1 MTNTVILKRS
11 SVANSVPGPG
21 NLVAGELAINYT
33 DGNLFYKNNNNVITV
48 IASNK
53 FLSVIGNITGN
64 NAAFGGLVSATGNV
78 TGGNFLTSGLISA
91 TAVTSS
97 ANITGGNILTA
108 GVVSATGNITGNYFI
123 GNGSQLTGLIAST
136 ANSALSLINGTTNLT
151 TATNGNANLTIGGT
165 SNVVVWDTTGQYVTG
180 LISATGN
187 ITGSSL
193 LGSVVSAS
201 ANITGGNIRTAGLIS
216 ATSTITSAANI
227 SGNYFIGNGSQ
238 LSDVAATSIQ
248 ATVTAAQGNTNLVFA
263 NIADNDYFRIMVG
276 GTNDSG
282 FVEIATADNSNEP
295 IYVRQYNFVG
305 SNNFGSIAR
314 TLTLLDANGNT
325 LVPQVMS
332 AAGNVIGGNILTA
345 GLVSASGTITGTS
358 HIGSVVSVTANITG
372 GNIITGGSVLASGLI
387 SATSTI
393 TSAANI
399 TGGNVLTGGL
409 ISATSTITSAANI
422 TGGNILTG
430 GLISATG
437 TVAASSVL
445 GSVVSVT
452 ANITGGN
459 VLTGGLVSSSGTI
472 TSTANITGGNILTGG
487 LISSTGNITSGNIL
501 TGGLISATSSITS
514 SANITGSN
522 LLTGGLVSSAGN
534 VTGSNV
540 FASGL
545 ISAGST
551 ITSAANITG
560 GNVLTGGLISAT
572 STITSAANI
581 AGGNLLTV
589 GLVSATGNISANY
602 FIGNGSLLTG
612 ISAGGSYSNANVAA
626 YLPTYSGNLAS
637 LTGPVTT
644 TGDVT
649 GAYIY
654 GNGYYLTGISGGTN
668 IAPLAGTVDNFTGNG
683 VQTNFTLSTTPTSV
697 NLIFVNVNGVY
708 QLPTAYS
715 LSTNVLTM
723 TSAVPNGAVLSV
735 TQLSGGGI
743 ANSLVN
749 GSSNIV
755 VAANGNISMSAA
767 GTANVAVVASGGL
780 YMTGNVIPSAN
791 ITYDLGTSTQRWK
804 DLWLSN
810 STIYL
815 GNAQISANATSVT
828 ITNPAGGTTVLAGT
842 SGNSELTGAV
852 VSATGNITGGNLI
865 QGTTRVYKWTTQAN
879 TAPSNPVP
887 GDEWYNSNNDVVYK
901 YINDGT
907 SNAWVD
913 QSFPTSFSTL
923 AVTGNAAITGN
934 LTVSNISISGTFS
947 AESFSAN
954 ANITAGNL
962 SVSTGSITTGNI
974 INANGNGV
982 GNIGSSTT
990 YFNTVF
996 AKATSA
1002 QYADLAEHYAADAYY
1017 EPGTVVVFGG
1027 TAEIT
1032 ISNISHDTRVAGVVS
1047 TKPAFT
1053 MNEQNP
1059 GVVIALTGRVPCK
1072 VRGPVSKGDRLVN
1085 IEPGIAGRLDPALA
1099 DFGCIIGK
1107 ALEDVVNEELAN
1119 IEISVGR
1126 T

>member
-1 MTNTVILKRS
+1 MTNTVKLKRS
-11 SVANSVPGPG
+11 NVANSIPGPG

-33 DGNLFYKNNNNVITV
+33 DGNLFYKNDNNVVTV

-53 FLSVIGNITGN
+53 FLLVTGNVSGN
-64 NAAFGGLVSATGNV
+64 NAIFSGLITATGNI
-78 TGGNFLTSGLISA
+78 TGGNFLTSGLVSA

-108 GVVSATGNITGNYFI
+108 GVVTATGNITGNYFI

-372 GNIITGGSVLASGLI
+372 GN
-387 SATSTI
+387 
-393 TSAANI
+393 
-399 TGGNVLTGGL
+399 
-409 ISATSTITSAANI
+409 
-422 TGGNILTG
+422 
-430 GLISATG
+430 
-437 TVAASSVL
+437 
-445 GSVVSVT
+445 
-452 ANITGGN
+452 
-459 VLTGGLVSSSGTI
+459 
-472 TSTANITGGNILTGG
+472 
-487 LISSTGNITSGNIL
+487 
-501 TGGLISATSSITS
+501 
-514 SANITGSN
+514 
-522 LLTGGLVSSAGN
+522 
-534 VTGSNV
+534 
-540 FASGL
+540 
-545 ISAGST
+545 
-551 ITSAANITG
+551 
-560 GNVLTGGLISAT
+560 VLTGGLISAT

-612 ISAGGSYSNANVAA
+612 ISTGGSYSNANVAA

-649 GAYIY
+649 GAYIR
-654 GNGYYLTGISGGTN
+654 GNGYYLTGISGGGGTGIN
-668 IAPLAGTVDNFTGNG
+668 PLAGAVDNFTGNG
-683 VQTNFTLSTTPTSV
+683 VQTSFTLSTTPTSV

-828 ITNPAGGTTVLAGT
+828 ITNPDGGTTVLAGT
-842 SGNSELTGAV
+842 SGNSILTGAV
-852 VSATGNITGGNLI
+852 ISATGNITGGNLI

>member
-1 MTNTVILKRS
+1 MTNTVKLKRS
-11 SVANSVPGPG
+11 NVANSIPGPG

-33 DGNLFYKNNNNVITV
+33 DGNLFYKNDNNVVTV

-53 FLSVIGNITGN
+53 FLLVTGNVSGNNAIFSGLITATGNITG
-64 NAAFGGLVSATGNV
+64 GNV
-78 TGGNFLTSGLISA
+78 LTSGLVSA

-108 GVVSATGNITGNYFI
+108 GIVTATGNITGNYFI
-123 GNGSQLTGLIAST
+123 GNGS
-136 ANSALSLINGTTNLT
+136 
-151 TATNGNANLTIGGT
+151 
-165 SNVVVWDTTGQYVTG
+165 
-180 LISATGN
+180 
-187 ITGSSL
+187 
-193 LGSVVSAS
+193 
-201 ANITGGNIRTAGLIS
+201 
-216 ATSTITSAANI
+216 
-227 SGNYFIGNGSQ
+227 
-238 LSDVAATSIQ
+238 
-248 ATVTAAQGNTNLVFA
+248 
-263 NIADNDYFRIMVG
+263 
-276 GTNDSG
+276 
-282 FVEIATADNSNEP
+282 
-295 IYVRQYNFVG
+295 
-305 SNNFGSIAR
+305 
-314 TLTLLDANGNT
+314 
-325 LVPQVMS
+325 
-332 AAGNVIGGNILTA
+332 
-345 GLVSASGTITGTS
+345 
-358 HIGSVVSVTANITG
+358 
-372 GNIITGGSVLASGLI
+372 
-387 SATSTI
+387 
-393 TSAANI
+393 
-399 TGGNVLTGGL
+399 
-409 ISATSTITSAANI
+409 
-422 TGGNILTG
+422 
-430 GLISATG
+430 
-437 TVAASSVL
+437 
-445 GSVVSVT
+445 
-452 ANITGGN
+452 
-459 VLTGGLVSSSGTI
+459 
-472 TSTANITGGNILTGG
+472 
-487 LISSTGNITSGNIL
+487 
-501 TGGLISATSSITS
+501 
-514 SANITGSN
+514 
-522 LLTGGLVSSAGN
+522 
-534 VTGSNV
+534 
-540 FASGL
+540 
-545 ISAGST
+545 
-551 ITSAANITG
+551 
-560 GNVLTGGLISAT
+560 
-572 STITSAANI
+572 
-581 AGGNLLTV
+581 
-589 GLVSATGNISANY
+589 
-602 FIGNGSLLTG
+602 LLTG
-612 ISAGGSYSNANVAA
+612 ISGGGGSYSNSNVAA

-649 GAYIY
+649 GTYIR
-654 GNGYYLTGISGGTN
+654 GNGYYLTGISGGGGTG
-668 IAPLAGTVDNFTGNG
+668 ISPLAGAVDNFTGNG
-683 VQTNFTLSTTPTSV
+683 VQTNFTLSTTPTSA

-715 LSTNVLTM
+715 LSANVLTV
-723 TSAVPNGAVLSV
+723 TSAVPTGAVLSV

-743 ANSLVN
+743 ANSLIN

-755 VAANGNISMSAA
+755 IGSSGNISMSVA
-767 GTANVAVVASGGL
+767 GVANVAVIAASGL

-815 GNAQISANATSVT
+815 GNAQISANSTSVT
-828 ITNPAGGTTVLAGT
+828 ITNPDGGTTVLAGT
-842 SGNSELTGAV
+842 SGNSILTGAV

-934 LTVSNISISGTFS
+934 L
-947 AESFSAN
+947 
-954 ANITAGNL
+954 TAGNL